1 MSYFYTEGDIVTY
14 QNNTIIYMWDRKGR
28 NQKNREPE
36 NWRKNL
42 GFTSKF
48 GSPGRTRTKRIVR
61 QNVDK
66 QIGGVYFLVEDPSE
80 RIDYAG

>member
-1 MSYFYTEGDIVTY
+1 LKISLCAVQFMQY
-14 QNNTIIYMWDRKGR
+14 
-28 NQKNREPE
+28 NQGEILSRIFVSEY
-36 NWRKNL
+36 
-42 GFTSKF
+42 
-48 GSPGRTRTKRIVR
+48 GSPDWTRTKRIVR